1 MLQREQHGRRVGQA
15 AGLDEHAA
23 KWLDLPAQRQ
33 HEQVPQR
40 IDHRAADRAAQAAA
54 LDQHDVVL
62 GQAHQVVVHAHVA
75 ILVDDHHRVRIGRF
89 LQQAVEQRRLAA
101 AQKPGQ
107 YGHADAFSSSMN
119 LDSTCG
125 IRRPHARTQSP
136 EASARPRGETGETGP
151 ARDHDAQ
158 TRDASQA
165 RNSLLERTTTG
176 HCRRPAPPASW
187 MQGPLARSTTLA
199 TAAGG
204 PGHENRASESRHR
217 KQASK
222 TGTRKRAPEKPR
234 LTCVSGPKILAP
246 RAGLEPATCGL
257 TVRRSTD

>member
-1 MLQREQHGRRVGQA
+1 MSTRRNG
-15 AGLDEHAA
+15 
-23 KWLDLPAQRQ
+23 DLPAQRQ

-107 YGHADAFSSSMN
+107 YGHADAFFFVHEPRFHPRHPPPSRQTITGS
-119 LDSTCG
+119 L
-125 IRRPHARTQSP
+125 RPPQRKQ
-136 EASARPRGETGETGP
+136 ARPGRP
-151 ARDHDAQ
+151 ATMMRQ
-158 TRDASQA
+158 TRDASQSQKQPFGTHNDRPLPA
-165 RNSLLERTTTG
+165 PRHRRRGCKDRSHAAPHSLQRQAAQDMKTG
-176 HCRRPAPPASW
+176 HRK
-187 MQGPLARSTTLA
+187 
-199 TAAGG
+199 AGIG
-204 PGHENRASESRHR
+204 

-222 TGTRKRAPEKPR
+222 RAQKRAPEKPKGP
-234 LTCVSGPKILAP
+234 LTCVSGPKIFGSPSWARTSDLRINSPSLYRLSYRGTAKK
-246 RAGLEPATCGL
+246 RDYE
-257 TVRRSTD
+257 RKF

>member
-1 MLQREQHGRRVGQA
+1 MSTRRNG
-15 AGLDEHAA
+15 
-23 KWLDLPAQRQ
+23 DLPAQCQ

-54 LDQHDVVL
+54 FDQHDVVL

-107 YGHADAFSSSMN
+107 HGHADAFFFVHEPRFHPRHPP
-119 LDSTCG
+119 L
-125 IRRPHARTQSP
+125 SP
-136 EASARPRGETGETGP
+136 GLNHRKSPPASRWETGKTGP
-151 ARDHDAQ
+151 ARDHDAANAG
-158 TRDASQA
+158 RVASQKQPFGTH
-165 RNSLLERTTTG
+165 NDGPL
-176 HCRRPAPPASW
+176 PAPPPHW
-187 MQGPLARSTTLA
+187 RRGCKDRSH
-199 TAAGG
+199 TA
-204 PGHENRASESRHR
+204 PHSLQR
-217 KQASK
+217 QAAQDMK
-222 TGTRKRAPEKPR
+222 TGHRKRAPENWCRKKGP

>member
-1 MLQREQHGRRVGQA
+1 MLRIHDHDGAAIGIALGQEAIVLQREQHGRRVGQA

-23 KWLDLPAQRQ
+23 KVDLPAQRQ

-119 LDSTCG
+119 LDSTRG
-125 IRRPHARTQSP
+125 IRRPHAQSP
-136 EASARPRGETGETGP
+136 EASARPQRETGETGP
-151 ARDHDAQ
+151 ARDHDAANAG
-158 TRDASQA
+158 RVASQKQPFGTHND
-165 RNSLLERTTTG
+165 RPL
-176 HCRRPAPPASW
+176 PAPPHRRR
-187 MQGPLARSTTLA
+187 GCKDRSH
-199 TAAGG
+199 AA
-204 PGHENRASESRHR
+204 PHSLQRQAAQDMKTGHRKAGIG

-222 TGTRKRAPEKPR
+222 TGTRKRAPESQKGH
-234 LTCVSGPKILAP
+234 SLA
-246 RAGLEPATCGL
+246 
-257 TVRRSTD
+257 

>member
-1 MLQREQHGRRVGQA
+1 MLRIHDHDGAAIGIALGQEAIVLQREQHGRRVGQA

-23 KWLDLPAQRQ
+23 KWLDLPAQCQ

-54 LDQHDVVL
+54 FDQHDVVL

-107 YGHADAFSSSMN
+107 HGHADAFFFVHEPRFHPRHPPLSHP
-119 LDSTCG
+119 DSITG
-125 IRRPHARTQSP
+125 SLRPPPDGKQ
-136 EASARPRGETGETGP
+136 ARPGRP
-151 ARDHDAQ
+151 ATMMRQ

-165 RNSLLERTTTG
+165 RNNLLERTTTG
-176 HCRRPAPPASW
+176 HCRRPRPTGVVDA
-187 MQGPLARSTTLA
+187 GPLAHSTTLA
-199 TAAGG
+199 TAAGS
-204 PGHENRASESRHR
+204 PGHENRAS
-217 KQASK
+217 K
-222 TGTRKRAPEKPR
+222 TGTRKLVPEIKGH
-234 LTCVSGPKILAP
+234 SLA
-246 RAGLEPATCGL
+246 
-257 TVRRSTD
+257 